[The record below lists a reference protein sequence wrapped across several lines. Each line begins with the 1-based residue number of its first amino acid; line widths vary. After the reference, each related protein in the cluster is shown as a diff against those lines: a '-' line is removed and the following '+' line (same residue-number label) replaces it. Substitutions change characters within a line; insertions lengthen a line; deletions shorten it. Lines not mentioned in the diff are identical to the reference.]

1 MLHCLP
7 LQPALLTLS
16 PLEAA
21 PALQL
26 LLVAAFLDWLS
37 NLQVLLDLFPN
48 LVFWQIYQL
57 QFQQHQQLASS
68 RKEQIRKL
76 ILTLIQ
82 VLAAQ
87 LAYML
92 LALVMVF
99 SRLVLLSVIQLETVF
114 RVHSLL
120 VPPNLQCLVL
130 VLSHKAQQLYLF
142 RLRWFQRLI

>member
-26 LLVAAFLDWLS
+26 LLVAAVLDWLS

-57 QFQQHQQLASS
+57 QFQQHQQ
-68 RKEQIRKL
+68 IRKL

-99 SRLVLLSVIQLETVF
+99 SSLVLLSVIQLEAVF

-120 VPPNLQCLVL
+120 VPPKLQCLVL